1 MNSILSIVSI
11 LLCMPLAAYETIIIV
26 DGSRA
31 RMATLA
37 CLEDHVA
44 PHTIGFNRRV
54 DLQDLTTDAST
65 KLAIREAATKAHAL
79 YFKRNPD
86 RPNTHDANE
95 LELYLLQDQNRH
107 QEEPEKLP
115 VQIAISSSVQASR
128 TYATT
133 VSASLLAQTAALPA
147 PAQGHFSSSSV
158 RARLSS
164 GRGGRGRGGRLS
176 RSDRNAQH
184 AQEEKARLEYEERK
198 LQEEANFAAAEL
210 LAQSNMTADQER
222 ESDVQEAIKFLDAA
236 LNAHD
241 DDGIV
246 SYGPWFQPSAEE
258 TKFGAS
264 SAEEDYDEPEP
275 GSDSEDRNADKK
287 HTFGLNKLD

>member
-1 MNSILSIVSI
+1 MNFI
-11 LLCMPLAAYETIIIV
+11 LLIISTLVCMPLAAYETIIIV

-44 PHTIGFNRRV
+44 PHIIGFNRRV
-54 DLQDLTTDAST
+54 DLQKLTTDAST

-95 LELYLLQDQNRH
+95 LEIYLLQDQNLH
-107 QEEPEKLP
+107 QEEPEK
-115 VQIAISSSVQASR
+115 SVASAVSLSAQAPRLASI
-128 TYATT
+128 
-133 VSASLLAQTAALPA
+133 VSDNFLAQAAALPA
-147 PAQGHFSSSSV
+147 PAQGHFSSSSA
-158 RARLSS
+158 RAKLSS

-176 RSDRNAQH
+176 RSDRNVQH

-198 LQEEANFAAAEL
+198 LQQEADFAAAEL

-222 ESDVQEAIKFLDAA
+222 ESDVQEAINFLDAA

-264 SAEEDYDEPEP
+264 SAEEDYDEPES
-275 GSDSEDRNADKK
+275 GSDLEDRNADKK
-287 HTFGLNKLD
+287 HTSGLNKLD